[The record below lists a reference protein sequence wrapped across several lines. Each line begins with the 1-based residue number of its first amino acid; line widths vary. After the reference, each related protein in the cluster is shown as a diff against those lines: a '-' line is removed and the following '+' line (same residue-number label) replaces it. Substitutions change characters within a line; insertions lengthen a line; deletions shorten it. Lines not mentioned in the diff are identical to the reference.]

1 MNPWL
6 MTLVM
11 VFAWGIL
18 ALQLIVKFGALTKMA
33 PESRF
38 KDIRRRI
45 GRLIKMGIGQE
56 RLIGRSRERGSGI
69 MHAFIFWGALVIGV
83 RELTLMGEGFA
94 TGFQEYLPFLGSDSI
109 LGFIYISVYNVAE
122 VVVLALV
129 LVALYRRI
137 WPKPERLELN
147 WEGIYVLLFI
157 VAIMLTDILFD
168 AARYNLVENFGH
180 NLHFFQSAEYGTEW
194 QWAPAV
200 SYTHL
205 TLPTKA

>member
-38 KDIRRRI
+38 KDFGRRL
-45 GRLIKMGIGQE
+45 GRLLKMGIGQE

-83 RELTLMGEGFA
+83 RELTLMGEGFIS
-94 TGFQEYLPFLGSDSI
+94 GFQEYLPLLGSESI
-109 LGFIYISVYNVAE
+109 LGYVYISVYNIAE
-122 VVVLALV
+122 VVVLTM
-129 LVALYRRI
+129 
-137 WPKPERLELN
+137 
-147 WEGIYVLLFI
+147 VLL
-157 VAIMLTDILFD
+157 AL
-168 AARYNLVENFGH
+168 
-180 NLHFFQSAEYGTEW
+180 
-194 QWAPAV
+194 
-200 SYTHL
+200 
-205 TLPTKA
+205 